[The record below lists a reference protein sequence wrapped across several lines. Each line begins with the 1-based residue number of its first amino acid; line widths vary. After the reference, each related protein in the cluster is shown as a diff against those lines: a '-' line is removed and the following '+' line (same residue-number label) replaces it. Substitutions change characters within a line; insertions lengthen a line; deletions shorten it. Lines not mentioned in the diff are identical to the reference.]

1 MFNLGNIVNEIETKR
16 RVNLRLANHSKS
28 NNIASNPKLLSNRP
42 KMVDNRPKIINNRP
56 KMVDKG
62 TMTEITTRSIQT
74 DTIELE
80 KKVKEL
86 AVLEKFKK
94 AQQERIDKAKL
105 MNSFLGPPKSE
116 IFEAEDE

>member
-42 KMVDNRPKIINNRP
+42 KIINNRP

-80 KKVKEL
+80 KTVKEL